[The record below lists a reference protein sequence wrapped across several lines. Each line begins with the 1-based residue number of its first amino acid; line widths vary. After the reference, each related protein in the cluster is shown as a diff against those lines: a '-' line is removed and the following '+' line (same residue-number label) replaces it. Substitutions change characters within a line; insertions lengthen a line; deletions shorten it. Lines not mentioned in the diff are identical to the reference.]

1 MSRRKYLLVTIK
13 GIEWKVYVQNHKSY
27 VRTNGNDSKAI
38 TYTDDREIYFDRSL
52 VTIGLIRHE
61 VFHAFT
67 ASTDTEHS
75 ADMTA
80 SDQEELD
87 CTLYGNNKT
96 AMNDIED
103 RIIDFILKGE

>member
-1 MSRRKYLLVTIK
+1 MAKRKHLLVTIK
-13 GIEWKVYVQNHKSY
+13 GIEWKVFVQTHASY

-38 TYTDDREIYFDRSL
+38 VYPDDREIYFDRSC

-67 ASTDTEHS
+67 SSTDTEHS
-75 ADMTA
+75 TDMTA

-103 RIIDFILKGE
+103 RIVDFILKGE